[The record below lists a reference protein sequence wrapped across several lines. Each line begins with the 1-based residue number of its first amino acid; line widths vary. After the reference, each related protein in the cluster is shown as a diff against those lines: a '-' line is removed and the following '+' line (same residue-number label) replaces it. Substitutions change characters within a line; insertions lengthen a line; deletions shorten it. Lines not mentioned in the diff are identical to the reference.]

1 MPEFYQRTC
10 VSLSNRACS
19 RPRGD
24 AAAARA
30 MAKSEHI
37 YFADCEIDVAGFALR
52 RKGELRDLE
61 PQVLELLL
69 FLARN
74 PDRLIT
80 KDDLIAHVW
89 HGRIV
94 SDTTITSR
102 IKSARRAIGD
112 DGMQQKLIRT
122 VHGRGVRFIAA
133 VRRERPGTS
142 NSGSANSSG
151 EMLARASEAAADTTA
166 KRNWPA
172 IAVLPFANLGG
183 DDDQDYFADG
193 VTEDII
199 TDLSRFRELRVV
211 ARDSCFQHRTPTLK
225 ERAADLQHVGR
236 ALNADYVVTGS
247 IRRRGSK
254 LRLSAQLTQTESGN
268 QVWAERF
275 DRGAEDVFAMADE
288 LVRTIV
294 GTLVGRVRQAG
305 SALARR
311 KLPANLAAYE
321 CVLRGQAAQA
331 LIGDKAQEAAAR
343 RFFEQALALDPDYP
357 RAHAGLAVVL
367 LCEWFRLA
375 DPAEALLE
383 AALEHAERSVAIDPE
398 DYQCQEALG
407 WILLHCKQFE
417 RSEQHY
423 RRVIE
428 LNPNSPA
435 ELAAMGSACSFL
447 GRPDEGIQWFEPARR
462 IDPYFDASWYWN
474 LLGAAYFNARRYDDA
489 IKALE
494 HVANAAV
501 WVKAYA
507 AASCAM
513 AGRID
518 CARRIAQSLAREAP
532 QFCAKAILR
541 KEPYRNPADLE
552 HLAEGFRRAGL
563 LTETAPCEIAAEAAR
578 YYLTGR
584 SPFIHGA
591 RGKPTF
597 RATS

>member
-1 MPEFYQRTC
+1 MRHLAAGVGT
-10 VSLSNRACS
+10 LLR
-19 RPRGD
+19 RGQ
-24 AAAARA
+24 
-30 MAKSEHI
+30 MAQTEYIH
-37 YFADCEIDVAGFALR
+37 FADCEIDVAGFTLR
-52 RKGELRDLE
+52 RNGDVCEVE

-74 PDRLIT
+74 PDRLLT
-80 KDDLIAHVW
+80 KDDLIATVW

-102 IKSARRAIGD
+102 IKSARQAIGD
-112 DGMQQKLIRT
+112 DGTQQKLIRT

-133 VRRERPGTS
+133 VRIELRGAHAPKEIGGAYALQPSATV
-142 NSGSANSSG
+142 SGQ
-151 EMLARASEAAADTTA
+151 MLARASEAADTMA

-172 IAVLPFANLGG
+172 IAVLPFTNLG
-183 DDDQDYFADG
+183 DDNEQDYFADG

-211 ARDSCFQHRTPTLK
+211 ARDSCFQHRTPALK
-225 ERAADLQHVGR
+225 DRAADLQQVGR

-247 IRRRGSK
+247 IRRRGNK
-254 LRLSAQLTQTESGN
+254 LRLSAQLTQVESGN

-294 GTLVGRVRQAG
+294 ATLVGRVRSTG

-311 KLPANLAAYE
+311 KPPANLAAYE
-321 CVLRGQAAQA
+321 CVLRGHAAQA
-331 LIGDKAQEAAAR
+331 FIGDKAQEAAAR
-343 RFFEQALALDPDYP
+343 RFFEQALTLDPEYP
-357 RAHAGLAVVL
+357 RAHAGLSVVL
-367 LCEWFRLA
+367 LCEWFRVS

-383 AALEHAERSVAIDPE
+383 AALEHAERAVALDPD
-398 DYQCQEALG
+398 DYECQESLG
-407 WILLHCKQFE
+407 WILLHCKQFDL
-417 RSEQHY
+417 SEQHY

-428 LNPNSPA
+428 LNSNSPA
-435 ELAAMGSACSFL
+435 ELAAMGSACSFQ
-447 GRPDEGIQWFEPARR
+447 GRPAEGLQWLELARR

-494 HVANAAV
+494 HVANAAI
-501 WVKAYA
+501 WVKVYA

-513 AGRID
+513 AGRAD
-518 CARRIAQSLAREAP
+518 CARRIAQSLMTEAP
-532 QFCAKAILR
+532 HFYAEAILR
-541 KEPYRNPADLE
+541 KEPYRDPADLE
-552 HLAEGFRRAGL
+552 HLAEGLKRAGL
-563 LTETAPCEIAAEAAR
+563 LTQTQPCEIAAEATR

-597 RATS
+597 RATT

>member
-1 MPEFYQRTC
+1 VGTR
-10 VSLSNRACS
+10 LR
-19 RPRGD
+19 RGQ
-24 AAAARA
+24 
-30 MAKSEHI
+30 MTQSEYIH
-37 YFADCEIDVAGFALR
+37 FSDCEIDVAGFALR
-52 RKGELRDLE
+52 RKGEACEPE
-61 PQVLELLL
+61 PQVLELLIY
-69 FLARN
+69 LARN
-74 PDRLIT
+74 PDRLLT
-80 KDDLIAHVW
+80 KDDLIQHVW

-94 SDTTITSR
+94 SDTTVTSR
-102 IKSARRAIGD
+102 IKLARQAIGD
-112 DGMQQKLIRT
+112 DGTQQKLIRT
-122 VHGRGVRFIAA
+122 VHGRGVRFIGA
-133 VRRERPGTS
+133 VRTELRGAGAPNPAAAT
-142 NSGSANSSG
+142 SG
-151 EMLARASEAAADTTA
+151 EMLARANEVAADTIS
-166 KRNWPA
+166 KRNWPT
-172 IAVLPFANLGG
+172 IAVLPFTNLGG
-183 DDDQDYFADG
+183 EDDQDYFADG

-211 ARDSCFQHRTPTLK
+211 ARDSCFRHRTPGSDLK
-225 ERAADLQHVGR
+225 QIGR

-247 IRRRGSK
+247 IRRRGGK
-254 LRLSAQLTQTESGN
+254 LRLSAQLTQIESGN

-275 DRGAEDVFAMADE
+275 DRGANDVFAVADE

-294 GTLVGRVRQAG
+294 GTLVGRVRSTG

-311 KLPANLAAYE
+311 KPPANLAAYE
-321 CVLRGQAAQA
+321 WVLRGHAAQA

-343 RFFEQALALDPDYP
+343 RFFEQALSLDPEYP
-357 RAHAGLAVVL
+357 RAHAGLSVVL

-383 AALEHAERSVAIDPE
+383 AALEHAEKAVAIDPE
-398 DYQCQEALG
+398 DYECQEALG
-407 WILLHCKQFE
+407 WVLLHCKQFE
-417 RSEQHY
+417 LSEQHY

-435 ELAAMGSACSFL
+435 ELAAMGAACSFQ
-447 GRPDEGIQWFEPARR
+447 GRPDEGIQWFELARR

-494 HVANAAV
+494 HIANAAV

-513 AGRID
+513 AGRTD
-518 CARRIAQSLAREAP
+518 CARRIAKSLAGEAP
-532 QFCAKAILR
+532 RFYAEAILR
-541 KEPYRNPADLE
+541 KEPYRNPADLA
-552 HLAEGFRRAGL
+552 HLAEGFQIAGL
-563 LTETAPCEIAAEAAR
+563 LTETQPCEIVAEAAR

-597 RATS
+597 RAST

>member
-1 MPEFYQRTC
+1 MGH
-10 VSLSNRACS
+10 V
-19 RPRGD
+19 
-24 AAAARA
+24 AARVGTRLRRGQ
-30 MAKSEHI
+30 MTQSETIH
-37 YFADCEIDVAGFALR
+37 FADCVIDVAGFALR
-52 RKGELRDLE
+52 RDGAMCDVE

-69 FLARN
+69 YLVRN

-80 KDDLIAHVW
+80 KDDLIANVW

-102 IKSARRAIGD
+102 IKSARQAIGD
-112 DGMQQKLIRT
+112 DGTQQKLIRT
-122 VHGRGVRFIAA
+122 VHGRGVRFIAP
-133 VRRERPGTS
+133 VRTERPGAS
-142 NSGSANSSG
+142 ASGAKNSGA
-151 EMLARASEAAADTTA
+151 MLARAREAADTTP
-166 KRNWPA
+166 KRSWPA
-172 IAVLPFANLGG
+172 IAVLPFANLG
-183 DDDQDYFADG
+183 DDDSYFADG

-211 ARDSCFQHRTPTLK
+211 ARDSCFQHRAPG
-225 ERAADLQHVGR
+225 ADLQQVGR

-247 IRRRGSK
+247 IRRRGGK
-254 LRLSAQLTQTESGN
+254 LRLSAQLTQVESGN

-294 GTLVGRVRQAG
+294 ATLVGRVRSTG

-311 KLPANLAAYE
+311 KPPANLAAYE
-321 CVLRGQAAQA
+321 CVLRGHAAQA
-331 LIGDKAQEAAAR
+331 LIGDAAQETAAR

-375 DPAEALLE
+375 DPAEAVLE
-383 AALEHAERSVAIDPE
+383 AALDHAEKAVALDPE
-398 DYQCQEALG
+398 DYECQEALG

-417 RSEQHY
+417 LSEQHY

-435 ELAAMGSACSFL
+435 ELAAMGAACSFQ
-447 GRPDEGIQWFEPARR
+447 GRPDEGIQWFELARR

-494 HVANAAV
+494 HVANAAI
-501 WVKAYA
+501 WVKVYA

-513 AGRID
+513 AGRTD
-518 CARRIAQSLAREAP
+518 CARRIAKSLASAAP
-532 QFCAKAILR
+532 HFCAATILR

-563 LTETAPCEIAAEAAR
+563 LSDTEPCEIAAEVAR

>member
-1 MPEFYQRTC
+1 
-10 VSLSNRACS
+10 
-19 RPRGD
+19 
-24 AAAARA
+24 
-30 MAKSEHI
+30 MAHSEYI
-37 YFADCEIDVAGFALR
+37 SFGDCEIDVAGFTLR
-52 RKGELRDLE
+52 RAGDVCDVE

-69 FLARN
+69 HLARH
-74 PDRLIT
+74 PDRLLT
-80 KDDLIAHVW
+80 KDDLIQHVW

-102 IKSARRAIGD
+102 IKSARQAIGD
-112 DGMQQKLIRT
+112 DGTQQKLIRT
-122 VHGRGVRFIAA
+122 VHGRGVRFIGA
-133 VRRERPGTS
+133 VRSEVRG
-142 NSGSANSSG
+142 AVAIASSS
-151 EMLARASEAAADTTA
+151 EILARANETDTA
-166 KRNWPA
+166 SKRNWPA

-211 ARDSCFQHRTPTLK
+211 ARDSCFQHRAPG
-225 ERAADLQHVGR
+225 ADLQRIGR

-247 IRRRGSK
+247 IRRHGNK
-254 LRLSAQLTQTESGN
+254 LRLSAQLTQIESGN

-288 LVRTIV
+288 LVRIIV
-294 GTLVGRVRQAG
+294 ATLVGRVRSTG

-311 KLPANLAAYE
+311 KPPANLAAYE
-321 CVLRGQAAQA
+321 CVLRGHAAQA
-331 LIGDKAQEAAAR
+331 QIGDKAQEAAAR

-357 RAHAGLAVVL
+357 RAHGGLAVVL

-383 AALEHAERSVAIDPE
+383 AALEHAERAVAIDPE
-398 DYQCQEALG
+398 DYECQEALG

-417 RSEQHY
+417 LSEQHY

-435 ELAAMGSACSFL
+435 ELAAMGSACSFQ
-447 GRPDEGIQWFEPARR
+447 GRPDEGIQWFELARR

-494 HVANAAV
+494 HVANAAT

-513 AGRID
+513 AGRTD
-518 CARRIAQSLAREAP
+518 CARRIAKSLASEAP
-532 QFCAKAILR
+532 HFSAEAILR
-541 KEPYRNPADLE
+541 KEPYRNPADLQ
-552 HLAEGFRRAGL
+552 HLAEGFQKAGL
-563 LTETAPCEIAAEAAR
+563 LTETQPCEIAAEAVR

>member
-1 MPEFYQRTC
+1 
-10 VSLSNRACS
+10 
-19 RPRGD
+19 
-24 AAAARA
+24 
-30 MAKSEHI
+30 MAQSESIH
-37 YFADCEIDVAGFALR
+37 FADCEIDVAGFTLR
-52 RKGELRDLE
+52 RNGEVCELE

-69 FLARN
+69 HLARN
-74 PDRLIT
+74 PDRLLT
-80 KDDLIAHVW
+80 KDDLIQHVW

-102 IKSARRAIGD
+102 IKSARAAIGD
-112 DGMQQKLIRT
+112 DGTQQKLIRT

-133 VRRERPGTS
+133 VRTGLHGADRSSRRRR
-142 NSGSANSSG
+142 SG
-151 EMLARASEAAADTTA
+151 EMLARASEAAADPSS

-211 ARDSCFQHRTPTLK
+211 ARDSCFQHRTPG
-225 ERAADLQHVGR
+225 ADLQQVGR

-254 LRLSAQLTQTESGN
+254 LRLSAQLTQTETGN

-294 GTLVGRVRQAG
+294 ATLVGRVRSAG

-311 KLPANLAAYE
+311 KPPANLAAYE

-331 LIGDKAQEAAAR
+331 QIGDTAQEAAAR

-367 LCEWFRLA
+367 LCEWFRFA

-383 AALEHAERSVAIDPE
+383 AALEHAEKSVAIDPE
-398 DYQCQEALG
+398 DYECQEALG
-407 WILLHCKQFE
+407 WVLLHCKQFDL
-417 RSEQHY
+417 SEQHY

-435 ELAAMGSACSFL
+435 ELAAMGSACSFQ
-447 GRPDEGIQWFEPARR
+447 GRPDEGIQWFELARR

-494 HVANAAV
+494 HIANAAN

-513 AGRID
+513 AGRTD
-518 CARRIAQSLAREAP
+518 CARRIAKSLASEAP
-532 QFCAKAILR
+532 HFYAEAILR

-552 HLAEGFRRAGL
+552 HLAEGFQRPA
-563 LTETAPCEIAAEAAR
+563 C
-578 YYLTGR
+578 
-584 SPFIHGA
+584 
-591 RGKPTF
+591 
-597 RATS
+597 

>member
-1 MPEFYQRTC
+1 MPGPAPQTPGLHGVGSPTIGLDFAPVRRRAVTPALDRPSSSCSRSARPLGSKTFTCVSCSIISFFLPSMPEFYQRTC

-30 MAKSEHI
+30 MAESEHI

-52 RKGELRDLE
+52 RRGELRDLE

-112 DGMQQKLIRT
+112 DGTQQKLIRT

-142 NSGSANSSG
+142 SSGSANSSG
-151 EMLARASEAAADTTA
+151 EMLARASEAASDTTA
-166 KRNWPA
+166 KRYWPA

-305 SALARR
+305 SA
-311 KLPANLAAYE
+311 
-321 CVLRGQAAQA
+321 
-331 LIGDKAQEAAAR
+331 
-343 RFFEQALALDPDYP
+343 
-357 RAHAGLAVVL
+357 
-367 LCEWFRLA
+367 
-375 DPAEALLE
+375 
-383 AALEHAERSVAIDPE
+383 
-398 DYQCQEALG
+398 
-407 WILLHCKQFE
+407 
-417 RSEQHY
+417 
-423 RRVIE
+423 
-428 LNPNSPA
+428 
-435 ELAAMGSACSFL
+435 
-447 GRPDEGIQWFEPARR
+447 
-462 IDPYFDASWYWN
+462 
-474 LLGAAYFNARRYDDA
+474 
-489 IKALE
+489 
-494 HVANAAV
+494 
-501 WVKAYA
+501 
-507 AASCAM
+507 
-513 AGRID
+513 
-518 CARRIAQSLAREAP
+518 
-532 QFCAKAILR
+532 
-541 KEPYRNPADLE
+541 
-552 HLAEGFRRAGL
+552 
-563 LTETAPCEIAAEAAR
+563 
-578 YYLTGR
+578 
-584 SPFIHGA
+584 
-591 RGKPTF
+591 
-597 RATS
+597 

>member
-1 MPEFYQRTC
+1 MSQ
-10 VSLSNRACS
+10 
-19 RPRGD
+19 
-24 AAAARA
+24 
-30 MAKSEHI
+30 SEYIH
-37 YFADCEIDVAGFALR
+37 FADCEIDVAGFALR
-52 RKGELRDLE
+52 RKGEVRELE

-74 PDRLIT
+74 PDRLLT
-80 KDDLIAHVW
+80 KDDLIQHVW

-102 IKSARRAIGD
+102 IKSARQAIGD
-112 DGMQQKLIRT
+112 DGTQQKLIRT

-133 VRRERPGTS
+133 VRTERPGAGTS
-142 NSGSANSSG
+142 NSGSAKTSG
-151 EMLARASEAAADTTA
+151 EMLARASEAAADTTS

-172 IAVLPFANLGG
+172 IAVLPFTNLGG
-183 DDDQDYFADG
+183 EDDQDYFADG

-211 ARDSCFQHRTPTLK
+211 ARDSCFQHRTSTLK
-225 ERAADLQHVGR
+225 ERAADLQQVGR

-311 KLPANLAAYE
+311 KPPANLAAYE
-321 CVLRGQAAQA
+321 CVLRGQAAQG
-331 LIGDKAQEAAAR
+331 LIGDSVQEAAAR
-343 RFFEQALALDPDYP
+343 RFFEQALALDPDYA
-357 RAHAGLAVVL
+357 RAHAGLSVVL

-383 AALEHAERSVAIDPE
+383 AALEHAEKSVAIDPE
-398 DYQCQEALG
+398 DYECQESLG

-417 RSEQHY
+417 LSEQHY

-435 ELAAMGSACSFL
+435 ELAAMGAACSFL
-447 GRPDEGIQWFEPARR
+447 GRPDEGIRWFELARR

-494 HVANAAV
+494 HVANAAI

-507 AASCAM
+507 AASCAL
-513 AGRID
+513 AGRTD
-518 CARRIAQSLAREAP
+518 CARRIAKSLASEAP
-532 QFCAKAILR
+532 HFCAEAILR

-552 HLAEGFRRAGL
+552 HLAEGFRKAGL
-563 LTETAPCEIAAEAAR
+563 LTETQPCEIVAEAAR

-597 RATS
+597 RASS

>member
-1 MPEFYQRTC
+1 MK
-10 VSLSNRACS
+10 RAAWG
-19 RPRGD
+19 RGCG
-24 AAAARA
+24 AV
-30 MAKSEHI
+30 MMTQSELIH
-37 YFADCEIDVAGFALR
+37 FADCEIDVAGFALR
-52 RKGELRDLE
+52 RKGVPCELE

-69 FLARN
+69 YLARN
-74 PDRLIT
+74 PDRLLT
-80 KDDLIAHVW
+80 KDDLIANVW

-102 IKSARRAIGD
+102 IKSARQAIGD
-112 DGMQQKLIRT
+112 DGTQQKLIRT
-122 VHGRGVRFIAA
+122 VHGRGVRFIAP
-133 VRRERPGTS
+133 VRTELQGARH
-142 NSGSANSSG
+142 AKASG
-151 EMLARASEAAADTTA
+151 EMLARANEAAGDTTA

-211 ARDSCFQHRTPTLK
+211 ARDSCFQHRTPG
-225 ERAADLQHVGR
+225 ADLQRIGR
-236 ALNADYVVTGS
+236 TLNADYVVTGS
-247 IRRRGSK
+247 IRRRGGK
-254 LRLSAQLTQTESGN
+254 LRLSAQLTQIESGN

-294 GTLVGRVRQAG
+294 ATLVGRVRSTG

-311 KLPANLAAYE
+311 KPPANLAAYE

-331 LIGDKAQEAAAR
+331 QIGDAAQEIAAR

-357 RAHAGLAVVL
+357 RAHAGFAVVL
-367 LCEWFRLA
+367 LCEWFRLNE
-375 DPAEALLE
+375 PSAETLLE
-383 AALEHAERSVAIDPE
+383 AALEHAEKAVAVDPE
-398 DYQCQEALG
+398 DYECLETLG
-407 WILLHCKQFE
+407 WILLHCKQFDL
-417 RSEQHY
+417 SEQRY
-423 RRVIE
+423 RRAIE

-435 ELAAMGSACSFL
+435 ELAAMGAACSFQ
-447 GRPDEGIQWFEPARR
+447 GRPEEAIQWFELARR
-462 IDPYFDASWYWN
+462 IDPYFDANWYWN

-494 HVANAAV
+494 HIAIAPA

-513 AGRID
+513 AGRAE
-518 CARRIAQSLAREAP
+518 CARRMVATLKREAP
-532 QFCAKAILR
+532 QFCAETILR
-541 KEPYRNPADLE
+541 KEPYRRPGDLQ

-563 LTETAPCEIAAEAAR
+563 LTEISPCEIAAEAAR

>member
-1 MPEFYQRTC
+1 
-10 VSLSNRACS
+10 
-19 RPRGD
+19 
-24 AAAARA
+24 
-30 MAKSEHI
+30 MAQSEYI
-37 YFADCEIDVAGFALR
+37 CFADCEIDVAGFALR
-52 RKGELRDLE
+52 RAGEVRAIE

-69 FLARN
+69 HLARN
-74 PDRLIT
+74 PDRLLT
-80 KDDLIAHVW
+80 KDDLIRHVW

-102 IKSARRAIGD
+102 IKSARQAIGD
-112 DGMQQKLIRT
+112 DGTQQKLIRT

-133 VRRERPGTS
+133 VRTEVRG
-142 NSGSANSSG
+142 AVAAASSG
-151 EMLARASEAAADTTA
+151 EMLARPSAAADPAA
-166 KRNWPA
+166 KRSWPA
-172 IAVLPFANLGG
+172 IAVLPFTNLGG
-183 DDDQDYFADG
+183 DGDQDYFADG

-211 ARDSCFQHRTPTLK
+211 ARDSCFQHRTPGS
-225 ERAADLQHVGR
+225 DLQQVGR
-236 ALNADYVVTGS
+236 ALDADYVVTGS

-311 KLPANLAAYE
+311 KPPANLAAYE
-321 CVLRGQAAQA
+321 CVLRGHAAQA
-331 LIGDKAQEAAAR
+331 QIGDKAQEAAAR

-357 RAHAGLAVVL
+357 RAHAGLSVVL

-383 AALEHAERSVAIDPE
+383 AALEHAERAVAIDPE
-398 DYQCQEALG
+398 DYECQEALG

-417 RSEQHY
+417 LSEQHY
-423 RRVIE
+423 RRVIA

-435 ELAAMGSACSFL
+435 ELAAMGSACSFQ
-447 GRPDEGIQWFEPARR
+447 GRPEEGIRWLELARR

-494 HVANAAV
+494 HVANAAI

-513 AGRID
+513 AGRTD
-518 CARRIAQSLAREAP
+518 CARRIAATLAREAP
-532 QFCAKAILR
+532 QFYAEAILR

-552 HLAEGFRRAGL
+552 HLAEGLRRAGL
-563 LTETAPCEIAAEAAR
+563 LAGTQPCEIAAEAAR

>member
-1 MPEFYQRTC
+1 MSQ
-10 VSLSNRACS
+10 
-19 RPRGD
+19 
-24 AAAARA
+24 
-30 MAKSEHI
+30 SE
-37 YFADCEIDVAGFALR
+37 YLNFADCEIDVAGFTLR
-52 RKGELRDLE
+52 RNGDVCDVE

-69 FLARN
+69 FLVRN
-74 PDRLIT
+74 PDRLLT
-80 KDDLIAHVW
+80 KDDLIQHVW

-102 IKSARRAIGD
+102 IKSARQAIGD
-112 DGMQQKLIRT
+112 NGAQQKLIRT

-133 VRRERPGTS
+133 VRCELRGAGRLNAGTA
-142 NSGSANSSG
+142 GDV
-151 EMLARASEAAADTTA
+151 LARASEATADPTA

-183 DDDQDYFADG
+183 EDGEDYFADG

-211 ARDSCFQHRTPTLK
+211 ARDSCFQHRAPGSDVKQAGL
-225 ERAADLQHVGR
+225 
-236 ALNADYVVTGS
+236 ALDADYVVTGS
-247 IRRRGSK
+247 IRRRGGK
-254 LRLSAQLTQTESGN
+254 LRLSAQLTEVESGN

-294 GTLVGRVRQAG
+294 GTLVGRVRSTG

-311 KLPANLAAYE
+311 KPPANLAAYE

-331 LIGDKAQEAAAR
+331 QIGDKTQEAAAR

-357 RAHAGLAVVL
+357 RAHSGVATVL
-367 LCEWFRLA
+367 LCEWFRLYE
-375 DPAEALLE
+375 PSAEALLE
-383 AALEHAERSVAIDPE
+383 SALEHAERAVAVDPE
-398 DYQCQEALG
+398 DYECQETLG
-407 WILLHCKQFE
+407 WILLHCKQFDL
-417 RSEQHY
+417 SEQHY
-423 RRVIE
+423 RRAIE

-435 ELAAMGSACSFL
+435 ELAAMGSACSFQ
-447 GRPDEGIQWFEPARR
+447 GRPDEAIQWFELARR

-494 HVANAAV
+494 RISNAPS

-513 AGRID
+513 AGRAD
-518 CARRIAQSLAREAP
+518 CARRIAATLAREVP
-532 QFCAKAILR
+532 QFCAETILR
-541 KEPYRNPADLE
+541 KEPYRRPADLQ
-552 HLAEGFRRAGL
+552 HLAEGFRKAGL
-563 LTETAPCEIAAEAAR
+563 LIETEPCEIAAEAAR

>member
-1 MPEFYQRTC
+1 MSQSGY
-10 VSLSNRACS
+10 
-19 RPRGD
+19 
-24 AAAARA
+24 
-30 MAKSEHI
+30 I
-37 YFADCEIDVAGFALR
+37 YFADCEIDVAGFTLR
-52 RKGELRDLE
+52 RKGEICELE

-74 PDRLIT
+74 PDRLLT
-80 KDDLIAHVW
+80 KDDLIANVW

-112 DGMQQKLIRT
+112 NGTQQTLIRT
-122 VHGRGVRFIAA
+122 VHGRGIRFIAA
-133 VRRERPGTS
+133 VRTELRGAQASNPGAPT
-142 NSGSANSSG
+142 SG
-151 EMLARASEAAADTTA
+151 EMLARASAAAADPSA
-166 KRNWPA
+166 KRSWPA

-183 DDDQDYFADG
+183 EDDQDYFADG

-211 ARDSCFQHRTPTLK
+211 ARDSCFQHRAPT
-225 ERAADLQHVGR
+225 DLQQAGR
-236 ALNADYVVTGS
+236 ALHADYVVTGS
-247 IRRRGSK
+247 IRRRGGK
-254 LRLSAQLTQTESGN
+254 LRLSAQLTQTDNGD

-294 GTLVGRVRQAG
+294 ATLVGRVRQAG

-311 KLPANLAAYE
+311 KPPANLAAYE
-321 CVLRGQAAQA
+321 CVLRGQAAQGQ
-331 LIGDKAQEAAAR
+331 IGDSAQEAAAR

-357 RAHAGLAVVL
+357 RAHAGLAVML

-375 DPAEALLE
+375 DPANALLE
-383 AALEHAERSVAIDPE
+383 AALEHAEKAVAIDPE
-398 DYQCQEALG
+398 DYECQETLG
-407 WILLHCKQFE
+407 WILLHCKQFDL
-417 RSEQHY
+417 SEQHY
-423 RRVIE
+423 RRAIE

-435 ELAAMGSACSFL
+435 ELAAMGAACSFQ
-447 GRPDEGIQWFEPARR
+447 GRPDEAIQWFELAKR

-489 IKALE
+489 ITALE
-494 HVANAAV
+494 RIANAAV

-513 AGRID
+513 AGRTD
-518 CARRIAQSLAREAP
+518 CARRIAQSLAGEAP
-532 QFCAKAILR
+532 HFYAEAILR
-541 KEPYRNPADLE
+541 KEPYRKPADLE

-563 LTETAPCEIAAEAAR
+563 LTETRHCDIAAEAAR

>member
-1 MPEFYQRTC
+1 
-10 VSLSNRACS
+10 
-19 RPRGD
+19 
-24 AAAARA
+24 
-30 MAKSEHI
+30 MAQSEYI

-52 RKGELRDLE
+52 RAGAVREIE

-69 FLARN
+69 HLARH
-74 PDRLIT
+74 PDRLLT
-80 KDDLIAHVW
+80 KDDLIRHVW

-102 IKSARRAIGD
+102 IKSARQAIGD
-112 DGMQQKLIRT
+112 DGTQQKLIRT
-122 VHGRGVRFIAA
+122 VHGRGVRFIAP
-133 VRRERPGTS
+133 VRTEMRGT
-142 NSGSANSSG
+142 ATSG
-151 EMLARASEAAADTTA
+151 EMLAHASAAAADPTA
-166 KRNWPA
+166 KRSWPA

-211 ARDSCFQHRTPTLK
+211 ARDSCFQHRTPGS
-225 ERAADLQHVGR
+225 DLQRIGR
-236 ALNADYVVTGS
+236 ALDADYVVTGS
-247 IRRRGSK
+247 IRRHGSK

-311 KLPANLAAYE
+311 KPPANLAAYE

-331 LIGDKAQEAAAR
+331 QIGDAAQETAAR
-343 RFFEQALALDPDYP
+343 HFFEQALTLDPDYP
-357 RAHAGLAVVL
+357 RAHAGFAVVL
-367 LCEWFRLA
+367 LCDWFRQNA
-375 DPAEALLE
+375 PAEALLE
-383 AALEHAERSVAIDPE
+383 RALEHAEKAVAIDPE
-398 DYQCQEALG
+398 DYECQETLG
-407 WILLHCKQFE
+407 WILLHCKQFDL
-417 RSEQHY
+417 SEQHY
-423 RRVIE
+423 RRAIA

-435 ELAAMGSACSFL
+435 ELAAMGSSCSFQ
-447 GRPDEGIQWFEPARR
+447 GRPEEAIQWFELARR

-474 LLGAAYFNARRYDDA
+474 LLGAAYFNARRYDEA
-489 IKALE
+489 ISALE
-494 HVANAAV
+494 HIGNAPA

-507 AASCAM
+507 AASCAL
-513 AGRID
+513 AGRTD
-518 CARRIAQSLAREAP
+518 CARRIAATLARTAP
-532 QFCAKAILR
+532 QFCAAAILR
-541 KEPYRNPADLE
+541 KEPYRRPADLA
-552 HLAEGFRRAGL
+552 HLADGLRRAGM
-563 LTETAPCEIAAEAAR
+563 LTEVEPREIAAEAAR

>member
-1 MPEFYQRTC
+1 MSQTDY
-10 VSLSNRACS
+10 
-19 RPRGD
+19 
-24 AAAARA
+24 
-30 MAKSEHI
+30 I
-37 YFADCEIDVAGFALR
+37 YFADCEIDVAGFSLR
-52 RKGELRDLE
+52 RDGEVCELE

-69 FLARN
+69 FLVRN
-74 PDRLIT
+74 PDRLLT
-80 KDDLIAHVW
+80 KDDLIQHVW

-102 IKSARRAIGD
+102 IKSARQAIGD
-112 DGMQQKLIRT
+112 DGTQQKLIRT

-133 VRRERPGTS
+133 VRTERRGTAAVAS
-142 NSGSANSSG
+142 
-151 EMLARASEAAADTTA
+151 EMLARAGESAADPSS
-166 KRNWPA
+166 KRNGPA
-172 IAVLPFANLGG
+172 IAVLPFANLGS

-211 ARDSCFQHRTPTLK
+211 ARDSCFQY
-225 ERAADLQHVGR
+225 RAPGADLQQVGR

-254 LRLSAQLTQTESGN
+254 LRLSAQLTQVESGN

-294 GTLVGRVRQAG
+294 ATLVGRVRQTG

-311 KLPANLAAYE
+311 QPPANLAAYE
-321 CVLRGQAAQA
+321 CVLRGQAAQG
-331 LIGDKAQEAAAR
+331 LIGDGAQEAAAR
-343 RFFEQALALDPDYP
+343 RFFEQALTLDPDYP
-357 RAHAGLAVVL
+357 RAHAGFAVVL
-367 LCEWFRLA
+367 LCDWVRTNDPSA
-375 DPAEALLE
+375 DVLLE
-383 AALEHAERSVAIDPE
+383 RALEHAERAVAIDPD
-398 DYQCQEALG
+398 DYECQETLG
-407 WILLHCKQFE
+407 WILLHCKQFDL
-417 RSEQHY
+417 SEQHY
-423 RRVIE
+423 RRSIE

-435 ELAAMGSACSFL
+435 ELAAMGASCSFQ
-447 GRPDEGIQWFEPARR
+447 GRPEEAIQWFELARR

-474 LLGAAYFNARRYDDA
+474 LLGAAYFNARRYDEA
-489 IKALE
+489 LKALE
-494 HVANAAV
+494 HIPNAPG

-507 AASCAM
+507 AAACAM
-513 AGRID
+513 AGRFD
-518 CARRIAQSLAREAP
+518 CAQRIAAAVAAMTP
-532 QFCAKAILR
+532 QFCAATILR
-541 KEPYRNPADLE
+541 KEPYRRPADLE

-563 LTETAPCEIAAEAAR
+563 LTETEPCAIAAEAAR

>member
-1 MPEFYQRTC
+1 MSQTDY
-10 VSLSNRACS
+10 
-19 RPRGD
+19 
-24 AAAARA
+24 
-30 MAKSEHI
+30 I
-37 YFADCEIDVAGFALR
+37 YFADCEIDVAGFSLR
-52 RKGELRDLE
+52 RDGEVCELE

-74 PDRLIT
+74 ADRLLT
-80 KDDLIAHVW
+80 KDDLIQHVW

-102 IKSARRAIGD
+102 IKSARQAIGD
-112 DGMQQKLIRT
+112 DGTQQKLIRT

-133 VRRERPGTS
+133 VRTERRGTAAVAS
-142 NSGSANSSG
+142 
-151 EMLARASEAAADTTA
+151 EVLARASEAAADISS
-166 KRNWPA
+166 KRNGPA
-172 IAVLPFANLGG
+172 IAVLPFANLGS

-211 ARDSCFQHRTPTLK
+211 ARDSCFQYRTPG
-225 ERAADLQHVGR
+225 ADLQQVGR

-294 GTLVGRVRQAG
+294 GTLVGRVRQVG
-305 SALARR
+305 STLARR

-331 LIGDKAQEAAAR
+331 QIGDTAQEAAAR

-367 LCEWFRLA
+367 LCEWFRFA

-383 AALEHAERSVAIDPE
+383 AALEHAERSVALDPE

-407 WILLHCKQFE
+407 WVLLHCKHFE
-417 RSEQHY
+417 LSEQHY

-435 ELAAMGSACSFL
+435 ELAAMGSACSFQ
-447 GRPDEGIQWFEPARR
+447 GRPDEGIQWFELARR
-462 IDPYFDASWYWN
+462 VDPYFDATWYWT
-474 LLGAAYFNARRYDDA
+474 LLGAANFNARRYDDA
-489 IKALE
+489 VKALRR
-494 HVANAAV
+494 VANPPSWA
-501 WVKAYA
+501 KAYE
-507 AASCAM
+507 AASHAL
-513 AGRID
+513 AGRLEV
-518 CARRIAQSLAREAP
+518 ARVIAATLTREAP
-532 QFCAKAILR
+532 EFSAEAVVR
-541 KEPYRNPADLE
+541 KEPYKVAADRE
-552 HLAEGFRRAGL
+552 HLAAGLREAGL
-563 LTETAPCEIAAEAAR
+563 LAQTSPCEVNAPEAR
-578 YYLTGR
+578 YYLIGR